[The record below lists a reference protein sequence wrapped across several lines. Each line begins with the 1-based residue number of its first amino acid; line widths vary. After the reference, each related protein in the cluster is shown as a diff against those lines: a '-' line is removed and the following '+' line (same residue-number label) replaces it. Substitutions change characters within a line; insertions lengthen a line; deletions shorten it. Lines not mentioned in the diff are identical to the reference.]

1 MLHIYLR
8 AGLREEA
15 EDLFVEMLESGIR
28 ANVVTYATMIDG
40 LASSGEAPDALMA
53 MQLFWQARSEGLL
66 PFASFISRQ
75 PDGAILVDLHG
86 MSALTSVIAVE
97 FALAIKEGSFIAKE
111 RALAGKDAQM
121 VLVTGRG
128 LHSKGGAAVVR
139 PAVESFLKEHGIG
152 FSTAA
157 DNEGRLVIERL
168 SSSLPLVVF
177 CSLLLVFT
185 HASYSLRVDAVAVAA
200 AVALAVAALYSAGRA
215 ILCGCLSE
223 ASCYALRV
231 RCQHTTHTS

>member
-1 MLHIYLR
+1 
-8 AGLREEA
+8 
-15 EDLFVEMLESGIR
+15 
-28 ANVVTYATMIDG
+28 
-40 LASSGEAPDALMA
+40 
-53 MQLFWQARSEGLL
+53 
-66 PFASFISRQ
+66 
-75 PDGAILVDLHG
+75 
-86 MSALTSVIAVE
+86 
-97 FALAIKEGSFIAKE
+97 
-111 RALAGKDAQM
+111 M

-185 HASYSLRVDAVAVAA
+185 HASYSLRVDAIAVAA
-200 AVALAVAALYSAGRA
+200 VAVLLLLQLLSY
-215 ILCGCLSE
+215 ILCGS
-223 ASCYALRV
+223 SYTLRV
-231 RCQHTTHTS
+231 SG